1 MHVHECASSHVHGIC
16 MACAPRYDKASKVA
30 KKAHKEGSTLI
41 EAGGP
46 DGLGFFTPE
55 QFAATLRQDLRD
67 WGALVKDIGLQPE

>member
-1 MHVHECASSHVHGIC
+1 

-55 QFAATLRQDLRD
+55 QFAA
-67 WGALVKDIGLQPE
+67 WVKPGEMVHPTPKK